1 MIQNIF
7 EKHINHSSLTKETII
22 TIVKCFWWMKNVG
35 TTLPKEIIKTVNGYF
50 FDKSVWNMD
59 FWEPVDWQYTKSAIT
74 CSKLTI
80 KRPEGIPLTFWCLY
94 C

>member
-7 EKHINHSSLTKETII
+7 EKHINHSFLTKETII

-50 FDKSVWNMD
+50 FDKSV
-59 FWEPVDWQYTKSAIT
+59 
-74 CSKLTI
+74 
-80 KRPEGIPLTFWCLY
+80 
-94 C
+94 